1 MPVHNGARYLA
12 EAVDSILGQ
21 TFADFEFLI
30 LDDGSTDSTP
40 ALLAR
45 RAAGDSRIRVVSR
58 PNRGLTASL
67 NELLAQARGEF
78 IARMDADDVALPERF
93 ARQVEFLEGN
103 PGVVCVGGATLMI
116 DGEGRFLTVISPPAD
131 DAAIQSAALAGH
143 GAITHPSAMM
153 RRTALEAVR
162 GYDDNYP
169 AAEDLDLWLRLGE
182 VGKLA
187 NLPTPVLKYRLH
199 ANSISE
205 GKRELQRNSARRACE
220 AAWMRRGISGR
231 FEAGEAWR
239 PGTDAVSRHRFML
252 LYGWWAWNSGQ
263 RSTALYYGWRALRER
278 ALHPD
283 GWKLLL
289 AAMAKPVPKPGG
301 TL

>member
-12 EAVDSILGQ
+12 EAFDSILGQ

-45 RAAGDSRIRVVSR
+45 RAARDSRIRVVSR

-67 NELLAQARGEF
+67 NELLAQAR
-78 IARMDADDVALPERF
+78 
-93 ARQVEFLEGN
+93 
-103 PGVVCVGGATLMI
+103 VCVGGATLMI